1 MMQNIRDGQPVVFKH
16 DCPSERNGKI
26 MSENEYYSFLEDMVD
41 KCFSFAELNLIRLR
55 QENDSKGFWSKFFKK
70 EQVSPIFRLPHCL
83 GGDGYCDFVIA
94 KSVQEYEEFC
104 NIESSDFAKTYKIDN
119 GNWLKVL
126 RVDANNVDHP
136 GDFINGDRYTIQI
149 FSRNMYPKQGNNP
162 IVNTLSDNNLLH
174 QVGEAWRTLNVNAL
188 APYLDKDFHY
198 SSDFVFTEISSKEEY
213 LFYLKAKFQAF
224 SEIYGNKIKIKYG
237 INGQEDTNK
246 IDGIY
251 IRLGEEESVAYLQ
264 VFCKN
269 GRIAA
274 MGMHEST
281 IDLFTFEKGWT
292 SPKEESAFLQREQQ
306 YINSRFSFEKYDDD
320 FRELNKIAYDCL
332 NNYFDSLGMEYG
344 HGWSWLQIYPQQMSF
359 QHLCIS
365 YKSYVLCIII
375 GLYRVRDG
383 HGQIYVSK
391 QYEENLQ
398 CECEKYNLTP
408 CIFVIDCADGS
419 PCYKEPYLID
429 ARTYEEINLEKI
441 QEDNDGVMSEW
452 EINNIG
458 IQCACE
464 YLKKQGAVK
473 ISYSDVIGINPQIWF
488 EKDGEHCYA
497 FVRSIPAGLSKE
509 KFQITTGNLNR
520 FSESKGYFFDVQWNM
535 MLGNNGNFR
544 DKQMFREYNPWN
556 LVHWLDFKPLD
567 EAIKEYDFIEIVEGE
582 SFEIK

>member
-16 DCPSERNGKI
+16 DCSSERNGKK

-41 KCFSFAELNLIRLR
+41 KCFSFAELNLIRLQ
-55 QENDSKGFWSKFFKK
+55 QENESKGFWSKLFKR
-70 EQVSPIFRLPHCL
+70 EQVSPKFRLPHCL

-94 KSVQEYEEFC
+94 KSVQEFEELC
-104 NIESSDFAKTYKIDN
+104 QMESSDFAKAYKLEN

-126 RVDANNVDHP
+126 GVDADNIDHP
-136 GDFINGDRYTIQI
+136 GEFINGDRYTIQI
-149 FSRNMYPKQGNNP
+149 SSMNMYPKQENEP
-162 IVNTLSDNNLLH
+162 ITNSLSDNNLIH
-174 QVGEAWRTLNVNAL
+174 QVGEAWRNLNVNDL

-198 SSDFVFTEISSKEEY
+198 TSDFVFTEISSKEEY
-213 LFYLKAKFQAF
+213 LYYLKGKFQAF
-224 SEIYGNKIKIKYG
+224 SEQHGNNIKVLYGL
-237 INGQEDTNK
+237 NGQENTNK
-246 IDGIY
+246 IDGIF
-251 IRLGEEESVAYLQ
+251 IRWSEEESVAYLQ

-281 IDLFTFEKGWT
+281 IDPFTSKNGWT
-292 SPKEESAFLQREQQ
+292 SKKEESVFLQREPQ
-306 YINSRFSFEKYDDD
+306 YINARFSFEKYDDD
-320 FRELNKIAYDCL
+320 FRELNKIAYDSL

-365 YKSYVLCIII
+365 YKSYVLCVII

-391 QYEENLQ
+391 QYDENLQ
-398 CECEKYNLTP
+398 RECEKYNLTP

-429 ARTYEEINLEKI
+429 ARTHEEINLEKL
-441 QEDNDGVMSEW
+441 QEDNEGVMSEW

-464 YLKKQGAVK
+464 YLRKQGVDK

-509 KFQITTGNLNR
+509 KYHITTGNLNR

-535 MLGNNGNFR
+535 MLGNNGNFQ
-544 DKQMFREYNPWN
+544 DKQMFREHNPWN
-556 LVHWLDFKPLD
+556 LVHRLDFKPLE

-582 SFEIK
+582 SYEIK

>member
-16 DCPSERNGKI
+16 DCSSERNGKK

-41 KCFSFAELNLIRLR
+41 KCFSFAELNLIRLQ
-55 QENDSKGFWSKFFKK
+55 QENESKGFWSKLFKR
-70 EQVSPIFRLPHCL
+70 EQVSPRFRLPHCL
-83 GGDGYCDFVIA
+83 GGNGYCDFVIA
-94 KSVQEYEEFC
+94 KSVQEFEELC
-104 NIESSDFAKTYKIDN
+104 QMESSDFAKAYKLEN

-126 RVDANNVDHP
+126 GVDADNIDHP
-136 GDFINGDRYTIQI
+136 GEFINGDRYTIQI
-149 FSRNMYPKQGNNP
+149 SSMNMYPKQENEP
-162 IVNTLSDNNLLH
+162 ITNSLSDNNLIH
-174 QVGEAWRTLNVNAL
+174 QVGEAWRNLNVNDL

-198 SSDFVFTEISSKEEY
+198 TSDFVFTEISSKEEY
-213 LFYLKAKFQAF
+213 LYYLKGKFQAF
-224 SEIYGNKIKIKYG
+224 SEQHGNNIKVLYGL
-237 INGQEDTNK
+237 NGQENTNK
-246 IDGIY
+246 IDGIF
-251 IRLGEEESVAYLQ
+251 IRWSEEESVAYLQ

-281 IDLFTFEKGWT
+281 IDPFTSKNGWT
-292 SPKEESAFLQREQQ
+292 SKKEESVFLQREPQ
-306 YINSRFSFEKYDDD
+306 YINARFSFEKYDDD
-320 FRELNKIAYDCL
+320 FRELNKIAYDSL

-365 YKSYVLCIII
+365 YKSYVLCVII

-391 QYEENLQ
+391 QYDENLQ
-398 CECEKYNLTP
+398 RECEKYNLTP

-429 ARTYEEINLEKI
+429 ARTHEEINLEKL
-441 QEDNDGVMSEW
+441 QEDNEGVMSEW

-464 YLKKQGAVK
+464 YLRKQGVVK

-509 KFQITTGNLNR
+509 KYHITTGNLNR

-535 MLGNNGNFR
+535 MLGNNGNFQ
-544 DKQMFREYNPWN
+544 DKQMFREHNPWN
-556 LVHWLDFKPLD
+556 LVHRLDFKPLE

-582 SFEIK
+582 SYEIK

>member
-1 MMQNIRDGQPVVFKH
+1 MQNIRDGQPVVFKH
-16 DCPSERNGKI
+16 DCSSERNGKK

-41 KCFSFAELNLIRLR
+41 KCFSFAELNLIRLQ
-55 QENDSKGFWSKFFKK
+55 QENESKGFWSKLFKR
-70 EQVSPIFRLPHCL
+70 EQVSPRFRLPHCL
-83 GGDGYCDFVIA
+83 GGNGYCDFVIA
-94 KSVQEYEEFC
+94 KSVQEFEELC
-104 NIESSDFAKTYKIDN
+104 QMESSDFAKAYKLEN

-126 RVDANNVDHP
+126 GVDADNIDHP
-136 GDFINGDRYTIQI
+136 GEFINGDRYTIQI
-149 FSRNMYPKQGNNP
+149 SSMNMYPKQENEP
-162 IVNTLSDNNLLH
+162 ITNSLSDNNLIH
-174 QVGEAWRTLNVNAL
+174 QVGEAWRNLNVNDL

-198 SSDFVFTEISSKEEY
+198 TSDFVFTEISSKEEY
-213 LFYLKAKFQAF
+213 LYYLKGKFQAF
-224 SEIYGNKIKIKYG
+224 SEQHGNNIKVLYGL
-237 INGQEDTNK
+237 NGQENTNK
-246 IDGIY
+246 IDGIF
-251 IRLGEEESVAYLQ
+251 IRWSEEESVAYLQ

-281 IDLFTFEKGWT
+281 IDPFTSKNGWT
-292 SPKEESAFLQREQQ
+292 SKKEESVFLQREPQ
-306 YINSRFSFEKYDDD
+306 YINARFSFEKYDDD
-320 FRELNKIAYDCL
+320 FRELNKIAYDSL

-365 YKSYVLCIII
+365 YKSYVLCVII

-391 QYEENLQ
+391 QYDENLQ
-398 CECEKYNLTP
+398 RECEKYNLTP

-429 ARTYEEINLEKI
+429 ARTHEEINLEKL
-441 QEDNDGVMSEW
+441 QEDNEGVMSEW

-464 YLKKQGAVK
+464 YLRKQGVVK

-509 KFQITTGNLNR
+509 KYHITTGNLNR

-535 MLGNNGNFR
+535 MLGNNGNFQ
-544 DKQMFREYNPWN
+544 DKQMFREHNPWN
-556 LVHWLDFKPLD
+556 LVHRLDFKPLE

-582 SFEIK
+582 SYEIK

>member
-16 DCPSERNGKI
+16 DCSSERNGKK

-41 KCFSFAELNLIRLR
+41 KCFSFAELNLIRLQ
-55 QENDSKGFWSKFFKK
+55 QENESKGFWSKLFKR
-70 EQVSPIFRLPHCL
+70 EQVSPRFRLPHCL
-83 GGDGYCDFVIA
+83 GGNGYCDFVIA
-94 KSVQEYEEFC
+94 KSVQEFEELC
-104 NIESSDFAKTYKIDN
+104 QMESSDFAKAYKLEN

-126 RVDANNVDHP
+126 GVDADNIDHP
-136 GDFINGDRYTIQI
+136 GEFINGDRYTIQI
-149 FSRNMYPKQGNNP
+149 SSMNMYPKQENEP
-162 IVNTLSDNNLLH
+162 ITNSLSDNNLIH
-174 QVGEAWRTLNVNAL
+174 QVGVAWRNLNVNDL

-198 SSDFVFTEISSKEEY
+198 TSDFVFTEISSKEEY
-213 LFYLKAKFQAF
+213 LYYLKEKFQAF
-224 SEIYGNKIKIKYG
+224 SEQHGNNIKVLYGL
-237 INGQEDTNK
+237 NGQENTNK
-246 IDGIY
+246 IDGIF
-251 IRLGEEESVAYLQ
+251 IRWSEEESVAYLQ

-281 IDLFTFEKGWT
+281 IDPFTSKNGWT
-292 SPKEESAFLQREQQ
+292 SKKEESVFLQREPQ
-306 YINSRFSFEKYDDD
+306 YINARFSFEKYDDD
-320 FRELNKIAYDCL
+320 FRELNKIAYDSL

-365 YKSYVLCIII
+365 YKSYVLCVII

-391 QYEENLQ
+391 QYDENLQ
-398 CECEKYNLTP
+398 RECEKYNLTP

-429 ARTYEEINLEKI
+429 ARTHEEINLEKL
-441 QEDNDGVMSEW
+441 QEDNEGVMSEW

-464 YLKKQGAVK
+464 YLRKQGVVK

-509 KFQITTGNLNR
+509 KYHITTGNLNR

-535 MLGNNGNFR
+535 MLGNNGNFQ
-544 DKQMFREYNPWN
+544 DKQMFREHNPWN
-556 LVHWLDFKPLD
+556 LVHRLDFKPLE

-582 SFEIK
+582 SYEIK